1 MTNAT
6 ASVYDLETAP
16 LQSISRQYVL
26 TVEFESNSGER
37 WSAVGGGASV
47 GDAIAFARES
57 APADRYW
64 RVIKLTDVY
73 GD

>member
-6 ASVYDLETAP
+6 ASVYDLQTTP
-16 LQSISRQYVL
+16 LQSTRRQYVL

-37 WSAVGGGASV
+37 WTAVGGGGSI
-47 GDAIAFARES
+47 GDAIAFARDS
-57 APADRYW
+57 APDDRYW
-64 RVIKLTDVY
+64 RAIKLTDVY